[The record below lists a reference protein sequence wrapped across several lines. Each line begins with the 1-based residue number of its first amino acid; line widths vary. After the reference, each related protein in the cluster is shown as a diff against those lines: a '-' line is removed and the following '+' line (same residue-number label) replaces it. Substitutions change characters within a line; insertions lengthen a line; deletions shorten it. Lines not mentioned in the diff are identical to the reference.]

1 MKKLLICLLLI
12 SATSTFAQDAATII
26 KHDFETMVAY
36 TRQKQMGKI
45 VDMTYPQLFKIMTKE
60 QMKASADGLLTGMGA
75 TMIFEEKPLMLK
87 LSPVKK
93 LANASI
99 CMGRYNQSIIMEFK
113 DPSMIDML
121 TKVKMKD
128 NKIEKLGKNKLRM
141 SGVQYL
147 LAIKD
152 TYTNGT
158 WKYLRYDDENAAIDA
173 KVLSK
178 EIQTGSAQ
186 LKAALNN

>member
-1 MKKLLICLLLI
+1 M
-12 SATSTFAQDAATII
+12 
-26 KHDFETMVAY
+26 
-36 TRQKQMGKI
+36 
-45 VDMTYPQLFKIMTKE
+45 
-60 QMKASADGLLTGMGA
+60 
-75 TMIFEEKPLMLK
+75 
-87 LSPVKK
+87 

-99 CMGRYNQSIIMEFK
+99 CLGRYNQSIIMEFK

-128 NKIEKLGKNKLRM
+128 NKIEKLDKNRIRM

-152 TYTNGT
+152 TYTKGT
-158 WKYLRYDDENAAIDA
+158 WKYLRYDDEDAATDA

-178 EIQTGSAQ
+178 EIQTNSAQ

>member
-1 MKKLLICLLLI
+1 MKKLLICLLLL
-12 SATSTFAQDAATII
+12 SATSTFAQDAVTI

-99 CMGRYNQSIIMEFK
+99 CMGRYNQSIIMQFK

-128 NKIEKLGKNKLRM
+128 NKIEKLDKNRIRM

-152 TYTNGT
+152 AYTNNS
-158 WKYLRYDDENAAIDA
+158 WKYLSYDDENAAIDA

-186 LKAALNN
+186 LKTALNN

>member
-1 MKKLLICLLLI
+1 MKKLLICLLLL
-12 SATSTFAQDAATII
+12 SATSAFAQDAATI

-36 TRQKQMGKI
+36 TRQKQLGKI

-60 QMKASADGLLTGMGA
+60 QMRASADGLLSGMGA

-99 CMGRYNQSIIMEFK
+99 CLGRYNQSIIMQFQ
-113 DPSMIDML
+113 DASMIDML

-128 NKIEKLGKNKLRM
+128 NKIEKLDKNRIRM

-152 TYTNGT
+152 AYTKGT
-158 WKYLRYDDENAAIDA
+158 WKYLRYDDEDIATDA

-178 EIQTGSAQ
+178 EIQTNSAQ

>member
-1 MKKLLICLLLI
+1 MKKLLICLLLL
-12 SATSTFAQDAATII
+12 SATGTFAQDAATI

-36 TRQKQMGKI
+36 TRQKQLGKI
-45 VDMTYPQLFKIMTKE
+45 VDMTYPQLFKIMPKE
-60 QMKASADGLLTGMGA
+60 QMLASDDGLLNGMGA

-93 LANASI
+93 LTNASI
-99 CMGRYNQSIIMEFK
+99 CLGRYNQSLIIQFK
-113 DPSMIDML
+113 DQSMIDML
-121 TKVKMKD
+121 AKVKMKD
-128 NKIEKLGKNKLRM
+128 NKIEKLDKNRLRM
-141 SGVQYL
+141 RGVQYL

-152 TYTNGT
+152 AYTNGT
-158 WKYLRYDDENAAIDA
+158 WKYLRYDDENAAVDA

-178 EIQTGSAQ
+178 EIQTNSAQ

>member
-1 MKKLLICLLLI
+1 MKKLLICLLLL
-12 SATSTFAQDAATII
+12 SATSAFAQDAVTI
-26 KHDFETMVAY
+26 KRDFETMVAY

-45 VDMTYPQLFKIMTKE
+45 VDMTYPQLFKVMTKE
-60 QMKASADGLLTGMGA
+60 QMRASADGVLTGMGA

-93 LANASI
+93 LTNASI
-99 CMGRYNQSIIMEFK
+99 CLGRYNQSMIMQFK

-128 NKIEKLGKNKLRM
+128 NKIEKLDKNRIRM

-152 TYTNGT
+152 AYTNGT

-178 EIQTGSAQ
+178 EIQTNSAQ
-186 LKAALNN
+186 LKATLNN